1 MITAIS
7 VMGSPLLASAG
18 ATFLQTLTK
27 SIALGCVYALVALG
41 FVLVFKAS
49 QVLNFATGGLSMAGA
64 IFMSILIADRGFP
77 FLPFTNPL
85 APEAGETASIPLW
98 MLHIVIAMLF
108 AALLAV
114 VLERVAIRPL
124 VGQPLFALAVVTL
137 GLEVALTPF
146 NRDATAISSRNLGV
160 PWKTETWEVAGAII
174 PKSYLAAAVA
184 AAIGFS
190 AILLF
195 YRSRLGIAM
204 RAVAFD
210 QEAAMAQGI
219 NVGRIFS
226 ISWALGASVAALGAI
241 MFGMAPF
248 PPGGAVSQEVHTILA
263 FRVLPVIILGG
274 LDSVMGALYG
284 GLIIASFEVFAG
296 EYLSGYNDILG
307 PGYSTIVPYIVMLI
321 VLLVKPYGLFGTA
334 EIRRV

>member
-1 MITAIS
+1 MIAAVS
-7 VMGSPLLASAG
+7 LLSSPLLASAG
-18 ATFLQTLTK
+18 TTFLQTLTK

-49 QVLNFATGGLSMAGA
+49 QVLNFATGGIAMAGA

-85 APEAGETASIPLW
+85 APAAGETASVPLW
-98 MLHIVIAMLF
+98 MLHVVIAMLF

-137 GLEVALTPF
+137 GIEVALGPF
-146 NRDATAISSRNLGV
+146 NRDATAISSRSLGA
-160 PWKTETWEVAGAII
+160 PWKTNSWEVWGAII
-174 PKSYLAAAVA
+174 PKSYLAAVVA
-184 AAIGFS
+184 A
-190 AILLF
+190 ILAFAAVLAF
-195 YRSRLGIAM
+195 YRSRMGVAM

-219 NVGRIFS
+219 NVGRVFS
-226 ISWALGASVAALGAI
+226 ISWALGGSIAALGAI

-248 PPGGAVSQEVHTILA
+248 PPSGAVSQEVHPVLA

-284 GLIIASFEVFAG
+284 GLIIASFEIFAG
-296 EYLSGYNDILG
+296 EYLSGYNSILG
-307 PGYSTIVPYIVMLI
+307 PGYSTIVPYIVMLV